1 MPDAHVPQACLDGF
15 EHPLVVSRVLDD
27 QVAAHRDHP
36 AGDGPDVEVVH
47 RRHAGDGR
55 DPVVDVREGDVRGRR
70 LEQHVRALLYQPPG
84 AAEDQQGDQHRD
96 DWIGLHPPR
105 GQDDHAREQGA
116 DRAEQVAH
124 DVEVRAALVERVGVA
139 AMQDRGPKGVG
150 RESYACDDQEQR
162 PVHLCGGLEPAVG
175 LEADTERDH
184 DQGRPVHKRRQD
196 LQPQQSERPLRR
208 HRPLCQCRHDE
219 RQTQRGH
226 VGQHVARVG
235 KQGQRVCEPPAHG
248 FGNHHRGRDRQ
259 HDLHPP
265 PALLAQ
271 RSSMRALDFQR
282 YRGAHRSPLLRP
294 SSPKYRAVPPPGNT
308 PYVPASMPGPGSESL
323 GLRLLAVLAL
333 VLANAFFVA
342 AEFALV
348 AARRTRI
355 EALVRRGDRKARTVQ
370 AAFKDLYRQLSAA
383 QLGITVASILLGYV
397 AEDTVAQLFRDWFA
411 ALPPALEFLARGGIA
426 STVAVAL
433 VSFLHVVFGEQ
444 APKAWAITHPERT
457 SRWIAA
463 PLISF
468 SWITRPFTDL
478 LNWSASRVVRL
489 LGLKGTSAELEA
501 IHSPEELRM
510 LVEQSRQR
518 GKLEAADQ
526 VAVAGRSRYPVYGES
541 LDDILGIVHAKDILA
556 GLRSAKGGSLR
567 AVLRPA
573 VFVPGTR
580 EVEDVLADM
589 KRQKI
594 HLAIVLDEFGGT
606 AGLVTMEDL
615 LEEIVGQIYD
625 EYDRPSGELRSVPA
639 GVAPTIAGSVPIREV
654 NSAFGLE
661 LGEQDYTTIGGFL
674 FGAIGRLPRPG
685 DQVAVKG
692 AVFEIVEVEGRRV
705 GTVRV
710 LRRGSGAEA

>member
-15 EHPLVVSRVLDD
+15 EHPLVVGRVLDD

-47 RRHAGDGR
+47 RGHAGDGR

-70 LEQHVRALLYQPPG
+70 LEQHVRALLHQPPG

-96 DWIGLHPPR
+96 EGIGLHPPS
-105 GQDDHAREQGA
+105 GQDDHARDQGA

-124 DVEVRAALVERVGVA
+124 DVEVRAALVERVVVA

-150 RESYACDDQEQR
+150 RQSYAGDDQEQR

-175 LEADTERDH
+175 LEPDTERDH
-184 DQGRPVHKRRQD
+184 DQGRPVHERRQD

-235 KQGQRVCEPPAHG
+235 QQGQRVGEPPAHG
-248 FGNHHRGRDRQ
+248 FGNHHRSRNRQ

-282 YRGAHRSPLLRP
+282 YRGAHLSPLLRP

-308 PYVPASMPGPGSESL
+308 PYVPASMPAPGSESL

-370 AAFKDLYRQLSAA
+370 AAFKDLYPQLSAA
-383 QLGITVASILLGYV
+383 HFGLTVASILLGYV
-397 AEDTVAQLFRDWFA
+397 AEDTVAQVFRDWFA
-411 ALPPALEFLARGGIA
+411 ALPAALEFLARGGIA

-444 APKAWAITHPERT
+444 APKAWAITQDRKSTRLNSSHGYISYAVFCLKKKKTQPMSLSPFLFAR
-457 SRWIAA
+457 SPVNPSLLLFRSAA
-463 PLISF
+463 IQHLL
-468 SWITRPFTDL
+468 TRPTTLASTTCWYLTKL
-478 LNWSASRVVRL
+478 LMHQP
-489 LGLKGTSAELEA
+489 T
-501 IHSPEELRM
+501 
-510 LVEQSRQR
+510 
-518 GKLEAADQ
+518 
-526 VAVAGRSRYPVYGES
+526 RS
-541 LDDILGIVHAKDILA
+541 
-556 GLRSAKGGSLR
+556 
-567 AVLRPA
+567 
-573 VFVPGTR
+573 
-580 EVEDVLADM
+580 
-589 KRQKI
+589 
-594 HLAIVLDEFGGT
+594 
-606 AGLVTMEDL
+606 
-615 LEEIVGQIYD
+615 
-625 EYDRPSGELRSVPA
+625 
-639 GVAPTIAGSVPIREV
+639 
-654 NSAFGLE
+654 
-661 LGEQDYTTIGGFL
+661 
-674 FGAIGRLPRPG
+674 
-685 DQVAVKG
+685 
-692 AVFEIVEVEGRRV
+692 
-705 GTVRV
+705 
-710 LRRGSGAEA
+710 

>member
-1 MPDAHVPQACLDGF
+1 MPDAHVPQARLHRF
-15 EHPLVVSRVLDD
+15 EHPLVVGWVLDD

-47 RRHAGDGR
+47 RGHAGDGR

-70 LEQHVRALLYQPPG
+70 LQQHVRALLHQPPG

-96 DWIGLHPPR
+96 DWIGLHPPS

-116 DRAEQVAH
+116 DRAEHVAH
-124 DVEVRAALVERVGVA
+124 DVEVRAALAERVG
-139 AMQDRGPKGVG
+139 
-150 RESYACDDQEQR
+150 
-162 PVHLCGGLEPAVG
+162 
-175 LEADTERDH
+175 
-184 DQGRPVHKRRQD
+184 
-196 LQPQQSERPLRR
+196 
-208 HRPLCQCRHDE
+208 
-219 RQTQRGH
+219 
-226 VGQHVARVG
+226 
-235 KQGQRVCEPPAHG
+235 EPPAHG
-248 FGNHHRGRDRQ
+248 FGNHHRSRNRQ

-282 YRGAHRSPLLRP
+282 YRGAHLSPFLRP

-397 AEDTVAQLFRDWFA
+397 AEDTVAQVFRDWFA
-411 ALPPALEFLARGGIA
+411 ALPAALEFLARGGIA

-463 PLISF
+463 PLIFF

-478 LNWSASRVVRL
+478 LNWSANRVVRL

-518 GKLEAADQ
+518 GKLDADDARLLQGVFEFSEKTAREVMTPRTEMVALPADLTLEEAADQ

-567 AVLRPA
+567 VVLRPA

-625 EYDRPSGELRSVPA
+625 EYDRPSGESYTVPGEGAPVLSGAMPLRDVNQIY
-639 GVAPTIAGSVPIREV
+639 GLGLDEGS
-654 NSAFGLE
+654 
-661 LGEQDYTTIGGFL
+661 YTTIGGYL
-674 FGAIGRLPRPG
+674 FGTLGRLPKVG
-685 DQVAVKG
+685 DRVTVRG
-692 AVFEIVEVEGRRV
+692 AAFEIVEMEGRRV
-705 GTVRV
+705 GAARLLQRV
-710 LRRGSGAEA
+710 AGEGTTP

>member
-1 MPDAHVPQACLDGF
+1 MPDAHVPQARLHRF
-15 EHPLVVSRVLDD
+15 EHPLVVGWVLDD

-47 RRHAGDGR
+47 RGHAGDGR

-70 LEQHVRALLYQPPG
+70 REQPVGPLLYEPPG
-84 AAEDQQGDQHRD
+84 AAQDQQGDQYRD
-96 DWIGLHPPR
+96 DWVGLHPPS

-124 DVEVRAALVERVGVA
+124 DVEVGAALVERVVVA

-150 RESYACDDQEQR
+150 RQSYSCDDQEQQS
-162 PVHLCGGLEPAVG
+162 VHTWRGWEPAAS
-175 LEADTERDH
+175 LEADTERDP
-184 DQGRPVHKRRQD
+184 DQGRPVHERRQD

-282 YRGAHRSPLLRP
+282 YRGAHLSPLLRP
-294 SSPKYRAVPPPGNT
+294 ASPKYRAVPPPGNT

-370 AAFKDLYRQLSAA
+370 AAFKDLYPQLSAA
-383 QLGITVASILLGYV
+383 HFGLTVASILLGYV
-397 AEDTVAQLFRDWFA
+397 AEDTVAQVFRDWFA

-444 APKAWAITHPERT
+444 APKAWAITHPERDRKST
-457 SRWIAA
+457 RLNSSHGY
-463 PLISF
+463 IS
-468 SWITRPFTDL
+468 
-478 LNWSASRVVRL
+478 
-489 LGLKGTSAELEA
+489 
-501 IHSPEELRM
+501 
-510 LVEQSRQR
+510 
-518 GKLEAADQ
+518 
-526 VAVAGRSRYPVYGES
+526 Y
-541 LDDILGIVHAKDILA
+541 
-556 GLRSAKGGSLR
+556 
-567 AVLRPA
+567 A
-573 VFVPGTR
+573 VFCLKKKKST
-580 EVEDVLADM
+580 
-589 KRQKI
+589 
-594 HLAIVLDEFGGT
+594 
-606 AGLVTMEDL
+606 
-615 LEEIVGQIYD
+615 
-625 EYDRPSGELRSVPA
+625 
-639 GVAPTIAGSVPIREV
+639 
-654 NSAFGLE
+654 
-661 LGEQDYTTIGGFL
+661 
-674 FGAIGRLPRPG
+674 
-685 DQVAVKG
+685 
-692 AVFEIVEVEGRRV
+692 
-705 GTVRV
+705 
-710 LRRGSGAEA
+710 RRGLNDAWPM